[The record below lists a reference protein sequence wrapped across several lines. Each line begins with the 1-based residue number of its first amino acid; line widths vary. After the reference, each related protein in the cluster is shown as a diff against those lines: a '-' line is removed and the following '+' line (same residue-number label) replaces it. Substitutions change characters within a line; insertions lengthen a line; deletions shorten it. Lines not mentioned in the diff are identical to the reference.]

1 MYLYVQIIFK
11 FGVFQTTDLHFL
23 LENSLTAFE
32 AMLESGILYDN
43 RPLRP

>member
-1 MYLYVQIIFK
+1 MYVYIQIIFK

-23 LENSLTAFE
+23 LENCLTAFD
-32 AMLESGILYDN
+32 AMLEGGILSDN